1 MLDWFKKSTAMIRWG
16 NSLSKKFSINAIVW
30 QGGLLSPVFI
40 AIYVDPLV
48 QNLKQTGVG
57 YNINDQFFGCL
68 FCADDI
74 ILLAQTL
81 RGMQKM
87 LDICSE
93 FAIECDTKFNATKSV
108 ALRFG

>member
-16 NSLSKKFSINAIVW
+16 NSLSKKFSINASVR

-40 AIYVDPLV
+40 AIYVDT
-48 QNLKQTGVG
+48 TGVG
-57 YNINDQFFGCL
+57 YNINGQFFGCL
-68 FCADDI
+68 FRADDI
-74 ILLAQTL
+74 ILLAHTL

-87 LDICSE
+87 QDICSE
-93 FAIECDTKFNATKSV
+93 FALECDTIFNATKSI